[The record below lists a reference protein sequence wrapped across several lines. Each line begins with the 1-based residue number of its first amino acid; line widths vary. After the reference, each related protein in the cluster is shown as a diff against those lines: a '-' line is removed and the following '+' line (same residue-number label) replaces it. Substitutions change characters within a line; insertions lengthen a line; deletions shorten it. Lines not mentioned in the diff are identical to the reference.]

1 MKKFLF
7 AAMAVVMLASCSED
21 APFSYRGLALSMP
34 ASQFADSMMARGFAI
49 DSAASDSGRIMV
61 FANPAEKYRVLLAME
76 GEKVQAVQENYK
88 LSTNDSTSMMWQQLR
103 DGLEKELDAWPNCPV
118 LKDNHKI
125 AKFDAETG
133 LITIEMKNTYT
144 PTLSVLYQPKKGE

>member
-1 MKKFLF
+1 
-7 AAMAVVMLASCSED
+7 
-21 APFSYRGLALSMP
+21 
-34 ASQFADSMMARGFAI
+34 
-49 DSAASDSGRIMV
+49 MV